1 MEILSKIQKLFKP
14 KEPEEVLYNLTELCQ
29 NSGRSKS
36 AFQNWRSRHLDSYAK
51 LNGYKIIIVRGG
63 NHPGSQGTYTNSKE
77 CYDLAKKWVNKE
89 SMVTFKRAEHQF
101 EQDVLRNLF
110 GGYKILPQY
119 QCCNKKYLIDW
130 YIPELNL
137 TIEFDE
143 PGHDCKFEKD
153 KTRQKEIEQELKCK
167 FLRYTYTYNEK

>member
-14 KEPEEVLYNLTELCQ
+14 KEPEELLYNLTEVYKTA
-29 NSGRSKS
+29 GRSSS
-36 AFQNWRSRHLDSYAK
+36 AFSYWRSRHLDLYAK
-51 LNGYKIIIVRGG
+51 LNGYNVFTIKGG
-63 NHPGSQGTYTNSKE
+63 NHQGDQGTFTTSKE
-77 CYDLAKKWVNKE
+77 CYDLVKKWVNKE
-89 SMVTFKRAEHQF
+89 SVVAFKRAEHQF

-119 QCCNKKYLIDW
+119 QCCDRKYLIDW

-137 TIEFDE
+137 AIEFDE

-153 KTRQKEIEQELKCK
+153 KTRQKEIE
-167 FLRYTYTYNEK
+167 